1 MVFRTMFLVGSP
13 VLVVDEVE
21 VPRVREENVDVTGRL
36 VRCTAVGILS
46 YLHDP
51 VEVV

>member
-21 VPRVREENVDVTGRL
+21 VPRVREENGDVTRRI
-36 VRCTAVGILS
+36 VRRTSVGLLS
-46 YLHDP
+46 YLHDL